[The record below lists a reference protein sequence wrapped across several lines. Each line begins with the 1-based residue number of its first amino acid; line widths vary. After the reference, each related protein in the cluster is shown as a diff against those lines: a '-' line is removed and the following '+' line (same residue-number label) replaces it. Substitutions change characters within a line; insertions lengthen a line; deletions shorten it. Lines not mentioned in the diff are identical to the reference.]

1 MSDSAMKSTAGKG
14 ESKNLLI
21 IAGEKAKIKG
31 KIDIDEAID
40 INCEIEGE
48 IKANGKLTIQ
58 KNGHVK
64 AEVNTKDAVISGKFE
79 GNMKVNGKIEVTKN
93 GTLKGNITTDRIV
106 INDGGIFSGTVKRIS
121 EEKNLKLVKSA
132 PKAKMKKVVRKN
144 NKEKRV
150 VKKKEKVE
158 VEKIGDFN
166 FDYGQ
171 KV

>member
-1 MSDSAMKSTAGKG
+1 MSNSTVKSAINKG
-14 ESKNLLI
+14 ESKSLLTI
-21 IAGEKAKIKG
+21 VGEKAKIKG
-31 KIDIDEAID
+31 QIDIDEAID

-64 AEVNTKDAVISGKFE
+64 AEVNTQDAVISGKFE

-121 EEKNLKLVKSA
+121 EEKNQKKVKFA
-132 PKAKMKKVVRKN
+132 PKFKKKKVTEKN
-144 NKEKRV
+144 YKEKRV
-150 VKKKEKVE
+150 AEKKDKVE

-166 FDYGQ
+166 FDYEQ